1 MSACDKSDASLV
13 TTRLLRPSP
22 FAGST
27 GPAGDNSRASAHFGA
42 LQTMRAQHRGMEF
55 SREKGR
61 PIDDQH
67 FAQLERHLQDDFADF
82 RANSNSGTVK

>member
-1 MSACDKSDASLV
+1 
-13 TTRLLRPSP
+13 
-22 FAGST
+22 
-27 GPAGDNSRASAHFGA
+27 
-42 LQTMRAQHRGMEF
+42 MEF